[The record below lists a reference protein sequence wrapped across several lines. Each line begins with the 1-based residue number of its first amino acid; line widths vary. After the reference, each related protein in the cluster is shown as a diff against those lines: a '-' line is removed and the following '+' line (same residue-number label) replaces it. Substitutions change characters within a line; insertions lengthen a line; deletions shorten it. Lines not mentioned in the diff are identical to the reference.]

1 MKLSDLPDNEK
12 IIITLR
18 DLIITRGFSYAVI
31 DTKYTV
37 GLYYW
42 HDIPKPTTIYGAV
55 IEREEGL
62 SDELCI
68 GWVQHLNTQFKRLPS
83 CNYVGGIKI
92 DCSEQ
97 ELKAELDRFIP
108 FSQQEFRPRSDAY
121 YGVTSFYDDP
131 KDVITEMA
139 ENHHGT
145 VIDFYY
151 QS

>member
-12 IIITLR
+12 IMATLR
-18 DLIITRGFSYAVI
+18 DMIITMGFSYAVI
-31 DTKYTV
+31 DTKFTI

-42 HDIPKPTTIYGAV
+42 HDSPEPTTIYGAI

-62 SDELCI
+62 SGYLGM
-68 GWVQHLNTQFKRLPS
+68 GWVEHLNTQFKRCPS
-83 CNYVGGIKI
+83 CGCVGGIKA

-97 ELKAELDRFIP
+97 ELKAELDKFIS
-108 FSQQEFRPRSDAY
+108 FLQQEFRPQSDAY

-131 KDVITEMA
+131 KDVITEMT